1 MKTYWVE
8 LRKTLALA
16 FPMMI
21 GQLSMMAMAMTDA
34 AMVGR
39 GVGTDALA
47 ALTFAL
53 NFVYIPYISIW
64 GLVAA
69 TGITIAE
76 AHGAR
81 RHDSMPGIL
90 RHGILLS
97 LSVVVVAIGG
107 MLCFYQFLPD
117 LPWYPYLGQAPRIV
131 EMAEGYLYYYSAGF
145 VVLLVG
151 GCYRSACESLNRPWL
166 PLGVLA
172 CAIAL
177 NVLLNWIFIFGHLG
191 MPAMGV
197 TGAGMATMLSNACFT
212 VAIIVVVSRTPSFGL
227 RFREVFRPAF
237 TRKQVGQL
245 ADLGLPT
252 SAQIAMEIG
261 AFVFAAFMIGRFG
274 AASLAAHHVTVQIAA
289 FSFMVPLGMSFAVS
303 FRVGHSA
310 GAADMAAARRIGLG
324 AFVLTAAWMV
334 FAGLTIL
341 SFRRVLA
348 AQFSSDPVVLDI
360 AVQFLA
366 VAAMFQIFDGL
377 QTVAIGGLRGLR
389 DTRVPTV
396 AVGVCYWLL
405 ALPLAWFIGF
415 HHNVGPLGVWAALAV
430 GLALV
435 AISMLTRFAVIASR
449 PAKSQ
454 GNAKG

>member
-1 MKTYWVE
+1 
-8 LRKTLALA
+8 
-16 FPMMI
+16 
-21 GQLSMMAMAMTDA
+21 
-34 AMVGR
+34 
-39 GVGTDALA
+39 
-47 ALTFAL
+47 
-53 NFVYIPYISIW
+53 
-64 GLVAA
+64 
-69 TGITIAE
+69 
-76 AHGAR
+76 
-81 RHDSMPGIL
+81 
-90 RHGILLS
+90 
-97 LSVVVVAIGG
+97 
-107 MLCFYQFLPD
+107 
-117 LPWYPYLGQAPRIV
+117 
-131 EMAEGYLYYYSAGF
+131 
-145 VVLLVG
+145 
-151 GCYRSACESLNRPWL
+151 
-166 PLGVLA
+166 VLA

-289 FSFMVPLGMSFAVS
+289 FSFHGAP
-303 FRVGHSA
+303 GHVVRGVLPRGA
-310 GAADMAAARRIGLG
+310 QRGAADMAAARRIGLG